1 MLRRLARSCYH
12 RRCYV
17 LGLWVLLLV
26 GLSVLSGAAKGQYK
40 DEFTL
45 PDSDSQDAIDFMES
59 HDFANEAGFGG
70 KIVFATDGTIDDPAV
85 REAMEGLFAQFNEEL
100 PNTNVVSPYDEG
112 NEQQISEQSGRTI
125 AYAEV
130 QMADRDANDLKDD
143 GEEGRLLAETVD
155 VPGLRVELEGYQFAE
170 QPEFGSEGIGFLAA
184 IIILLIAFG
193 SVLAM
198 GLPLMTAIFGIGT
211 GIAIVG
217 LAVNVI
223 DMPSFSEQ
231 SVMMIAIGVGIDYA
245 LFIVTRYR
253 EGLHSGLTPE
263 EAVVKAID
271 TAGRAVLFAGTT
283 VIIAVLGLFAMG
295 MSMMNGLAIGIS
307 IGVLMTMAAALTLLP
322 AVLGF
327 VGLNID
333 KLGLPHRKRAEG
345 STKESFW
352 FRWSHYI
359 QRNPWPPFLVSAI
372 VLIVIALPV
381 LSIRLGWG
389 DGGNLAEENT
399 NRQAYDLLSDG
410 FGPGFNGPFLL
421 AADISGGDADL
432 AAVEGLADTL
442 RETPGVAEVI
452 GPNVNDAGDGAI
464 IQMFPT
470 TSPQDE
476 ATDTLVH
483 HVRNDVVRAAI
494 DGSTAEVFV
503 GGFNPAGL
511 DFANYMGGRLPLF
524 MGVVLILSFILLMAV
539 FRSILVPLKAVV
551 MNLLSIGAAYGVLVA
566 VFQWGW
572 GKGLIGVGKEGPI
585 DAWVPMMLFAILFGL
600 SMDYEVFLLSRIKED
615 YDRTKDNANAVANGL
630 AATARVIT
638 AAAAIMICVFGAFV
652 LGDDRSIKLFGLGL
666 AVAVLFDATIV
677 RLILVPATMELLG
690 DRNWWLPKWL
700 DRLLPRIN
708 VEARP
713 DDGHDGRAVPPTP
726 ATAD

>member
-1 MLRRLARSCYH
+1 
-12 RRCYV
+12 
-17 LGLWVLLLV
+17 
-26 GLSVLSGAAKGQYK
+26 
-40 DEFTL
+40 
-45 PDSDSQDAIDFMES
+45 MES
-59 HDFANEAGFGG
+59 
-70 KIVFATDGTIDDPAV
+70 
-85 REAMEGLFAQFNEEL
+85 LFAQFESEL
-100 PNTNVVSPYDEG
+100 PDTVVVSPYAEG
-112 NEQQISEQSGRTI
+112 NDHQISTAEDGRI

-130 QMADRDANDLKDD
+130 QMADRDAKDLVDD
-143 GEEGRLLAETVD
+143 GKEGRELAEAVEI
-155 VPGLRVELEGYQFAE
+155 PGLTIALEGWQFNEA
-170 QPEFGSEGIGFLAA
+170 PEFGSEGVGFLAA

-198 GLPLMTAIFGIGT
+198 GLPLMTAIFGIGC

-217 LAVNVI
+217 LAVNII

-253 EGLHSGLTPE
+253 EGLHSGFDPE
-263 EAVVKAID
+263 HAVITAID

-307 IGVLMTMAAALTLLP
+307 IGVLTTMAAALTLLP
-322 AVLGF
+322 AMLGF
-327 VGLNID
+327 VGHNID
-333 KLGLPHRKRAEG
+333 KFGLPHRRRAEG
-345 STKESFW
+345 ATRESFW

-359 QRNPWPPFLVSAI
+359 QRNPWVPFIGGAA
-372 VLIVIALPV
+372 VLIIIAIPV
-381 LSIRLGWG
+381 LSLRLGWG
-389 DGGNLAEENT
+389 DAGNLPEDST
-399 NRQAYDLLSDG
+399 NRQAYDMLVEG
-410 FGPGFNGPFLL
+410 FGVGFNGPFLL
-421 AADISGGDADL
+421 AAELPNGDADL
-432 AAVEGLADTL
+432 AVVNNLVTTL
-442 RETPGVAEVI
+442 RGMTDDVAFVSEPI
-452 GPNVNDAGDGAI
+452 VNEAGDGAI
-464 IQMFPT
+464 VQMFPT

-476 ATDTLVH
+476 ATDDLVH
-483 HVRNDVVRAAI
+483 TLRDDIVPAAV
-494 DGSTAEVFV
+494 DGTSANIMV

-511 DFANYMGGRLPLF
+511 DFANYMGSRLPLF

-551 MNLLSIGAAYGVLVA
+551 MNLLSIAAAYGVLVA

-572 GKGLIGVGKEGPI
+572 AKDLIGVERAGPI

-666 AVAVLFDATIV
+666 AVAVFLDATIV

-700 DRLLPRIN
+700 DRILPQIH
-708 VEARP
+708 VEAHP
-713 DDGHDGRAVPPTP
+713 DDDTLPPPP
-726 ATAD
+726 APRDEEPALTAGG

>member
-1 MLRRLARSCYH
+1 MLRSLARTCYH
-12 RRCYV
+12 RRWYV

-26 GLSVLSGAAKGQYK
+26 GLSVASGAAKGEYK

-45 PDSDSQDAIDFMES
+45 PDSDSQDAIDFMEA
-59 HDFANEAGFGG
+59 HGFANEAGFGG
-70 KIVFATDGTIDDPAV
+70 KIGDVNDPAV
-85 REAMEGLFAQFNEEL
+85 RGAMEGLFAQFDENL
-100 PNTNVVSPYDEG
+100 PATHVVSPYEEG
-112 NEQQISEQSGRTI
+112 NEHQISSLEGTAGTI

-130 QMADRDANDLKDD
+130 QMADRDANDLMDD
-143 GEEGRLLAETVD
+143 GEEGRLLAEAVD
-155 VPGLRVELEGYQFAE
+155 VPGLQIELEGYQFAE
-170 QPEFGSEGIGFLAA
+170 MAEFGSESIGFLAA

-198 GLPLMTAIFGIGT
+198 GLPLMTALFGIGT

-231 SVMMIAIGVGIDYA
+231 SVLMIAIGVGIDYA

-253 EGLHSGLTPE
+253 EGLHNGMSPE
-263 EAVVKAID
+263 QAVVTAID
-271 TAGRAVLFAGTT
+271 TSGRAVLFAGTT

-327 VGLNID
+327 VGHNID
-333 KLGLPHRKRAEG
+333 KLGLPHRKRREG
-345 STKESFW
+345 ATKESFW
-352 FRWSHYI
+352 FRWSHFI
-359 QRNPWPPFLVSAI
+359 QRNPWPPLIGSAA
-372 VLIVIALPV
+372 VLILIAIPV
-381 LSIRLGWG
+381 FSLRLGWG
-389 DGGNLAEENT
+389 DAGNFPDDNT
-399 NRQAYDLLSDG
+399 NRKAYDLLSTG

-421 AADISGGDADL
+421 AADISGGDSAV
-432 AAVEGLADTL
+432 AAVEGLANTL
-442 RETPGVAEVI
+442 RQTPGVAEVD
-452 GPNVNDAGDGAI
+452 GPIVNATGDGAI
-464 IQMFPT
+464 INLFPD

-476 ATDTLVH
+476 ATDKLVH
-483 HVRNDVVRAAI
+483 HLRNDVVPGAI
-494 DGSTAEVFV
+494 DGSGADVWV

-539 FRSILVPLKAVV
+539 FRSLVVPLKAVV

-572 GKGLIGVGKEGPI
+572 GKDLIGVGKAGPI

-615 YDRTKDNANAVANGL
+615 YDKTKDNANAVANGL

-700 DRLLPRIN
+700 DRILPVIH
-708 VEARP
+708 VEAHP
-713 DDGHDGRAVPPTP
+713 DDQPESGHPAP